1 METIRFYTALIY
13 LRTHEVDGAKREIKS
28 KSERKGKGETPY
40 HTGRRGGARA
50 RGGGNDGDGGD
61 DGAHEK
67 NATTESGRKEGRLQA
82 GIPVGYKWLGRHG
95 CP

>member
-1 METIRFYTALIY
+1 
-13 LRTHEVDGAKREIKS
+13 VDGAKREIKS

-67 NATTESGRKEGRLQA
+67 NATTERGAKRGEAASWHPSW
-82 GIPVGYKWLGRHG
+82 I
-95 CP
+95 